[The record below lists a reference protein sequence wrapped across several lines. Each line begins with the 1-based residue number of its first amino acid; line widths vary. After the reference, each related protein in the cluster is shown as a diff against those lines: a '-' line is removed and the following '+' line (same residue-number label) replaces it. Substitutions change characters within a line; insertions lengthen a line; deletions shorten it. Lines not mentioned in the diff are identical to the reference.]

1 MVKRRMAGYTLI
13 EILVAMVVMGVVVS
27 VFCIL
32 AAEMRSTEKRLP
44 VNMVRH
50 PQVVAVLARL
60 RRDVIDAHG
69 VSPYRNNHDGY
80 TAGTQVL
87 ILETLTPSGVEM
99 VVWDFRTPREVRRRS
114 YRVGV
119 ATEWVARGLPEHFSK
134 EPISAV
140 GLPGRPW
147 AVRIKAT
154 DSDGRIAIDQI
165 LQPRAHE

>member
-1 MVKRRMAGYTLI
+1 MAGYTLI
-13 EILVAMVVMGVVVS
+13 EILVSMAVMSVVIAIFS
-27 VFCIL
+27 IL
-32 AAEMRSTEKRLP
+32 AAEMRSHEKRLP
-44 VNMVRH
+44 VNMLRH

-69 VSPYRNNHDGY
+69 KSPYRNSHDGY
-80 TAGTQVL
+80 TAGKQVL
-87 ILETLTPSGVEM
+87 ILESVQPNGGVQM

-114 YRVGV
+114 YNVGQV
-119 ATEWVARGLPEHFSK
+119 TEWVARGLPDSFTNDLL
-134 EPISAV
+134 IDAI

-147 AVRIKAT
+147 AVRVVAK